1 MPFLSSQLHVNV
13 PLTDYAVS
21 FKPDLKGYL
30 WSTILPP
37 KIVSKRSNLI
47 RQIDKGQMLR
57 KYDLRV
63 GKGGRVQDVQF
74 KVNAN
79 LSYSAVDYAVES
91 ILSETEGMEADEILQ
106 YEQEQMDACLYS
118 MHTNM
123 EVVTIKETLRDTA
136 IMTQNI
142 SLLAPA
148 QWDNY
153 LSLASDPVEDL
164 KVACLK
170 VFTKTTHMPNVI
182 VMHALVWDRVQ
193 RHPRVLARGGVHP
206 VGNAIVT
213 VEQFEKIL
221 GVEPGTIR
229 ITAAQYNTAL
239 EDQTPDFRSMIGP
252 DTIVAYVEAPSV
264 RSYGL
269 GCSFMFQRTS
279 AGGAPMDA
287 LKDVEAPFL
296 VYEFPDVGLK
306 DARGATIHRL
316 VGGMDQK
323 VLVPEAGYLIRD
335 CVDKTNTARYES
347 FLNN

>member
-21 FKPDLKGYL
+21 FRPDLNGYL

-37 KIVSKRSNLI
+37 KVVTKRSNLI

-57 KYDLRV
+57 KYDLRA

-74 KVNAN
+74 KVAQN
-79 LSYSAVDYAVES
+79 LSYNAIDYALQSVIS
-91 ILSETEGMEADEILQ
+91 ATEDMEADEILL
-106 YEQEQMDACLYS
+106 YAQEQMDACVIG
-118 MHTNM
+118 MHTNL
-123 EVVTIKETLRDTA
+123 EVVTLKETLRDPA

-142 SLLAPA
+142 TLLAPA

-153 LSLASDPVEDL
+153 SSLASDPVEDL

-182 VMHALVWDRVQ
+182 IMHAMVWDRVQ

-206 VGNAIVT
+206 TGNAIVT
-213 VEQFEKIL
+213 IPQFEQIL
-221 GVEPGTIR
+221 GVPPGTIR
-229 ITAAQYNTAL
+229 ITAQQYNTAL

-252 DTIVAYVEAPSV
+252 DTIVAYVEPPSV

-269 GCSFMFQRTS
+269 GCSFMFQS
-279 AGGAPMDA
+279 ATAGDR
-287 LKDVEAPFL
+287 LDVVKEIEAPFL
-296 VYEFPDVGLK
+296 VYEFPDVGLQ
-306 DARGATIHRL
+306 DVRGATIHRL

-323 VLVPEAGYLIRD
+323 VLVPEAGFLIRE
-335 CVDKTNTARYES
+335 CVDKTNTARYEN